1 MCFQPFRPM
10 KVSTQRV
17 LYRFSGTV
25 STRFGH
31 RVRLTVCCFSTA
43 GMLRR
48 LGQLPRVAGGRDW
61 VPSTGAPLGFGA
73 RSGVAAPPTTVNE
86 RGASPLSSILSQLA
100 VIPHLEEFED
110 FGIVERISPRA
121 DGCGQFLV
129 RS

>member
-1 MCFQPFRPM
+1 M
-10 KVSTQRV
+10 
-17 LYRFSGTV
+17 
-25 STRFGH
+25 
-31 RVRLTVCCFSTA
+31 
-43 GMLRR
+43 
-48 LGQLPRVAGGRDW
+48 
-61 VPSTGAPLGFGA
+61 
-73 RSGVAAPPTTVNE
+73 AAPPTTVNE